1 MRTGSP
7 GGSHAAHVARLRA
20 KVGVDTPV
28 GHWVVH
34 YTDKDGKDCESC
46 VGLGVPRS
54 SLIGEPLTEE
64 QKMEAA
70 RQVLMRARRDW
81 NNLDCSGE
89 DLLQV

>member
-1 MRTGSP
+1 MSRGFEP
-7 GGSHAAHVARLRA
+7 RCVC
-20 KVGVDTPV
+20 VDTPV

-89 DLLQV
+89 DRLQV